1 MAWTIDYTDTA
12 KDQLRKLDKQTAR
25 RIVDYMD
32 QRIAALE
39 NPRSIGKALT
49 GPLGGFWRYRVGDC
63 RVICDIQ
70 DQRICVLVLRVGRR
84 GEVYRQGKRLI

>member
-12 KDQLRKLDKQTAR
+12 RSQLRKLDKQTAR

-32 QRIAALE
+32 ERIADLE
-39 NPRSIGKALT
+39 NPRSAGKALT
-49 GPLGGFWRYRVGDC
+49 GPLGGLWRYRVGDC

-70 DQRICVLVLRVGRR
+70 DGALRVLVVQVGNRR
-84 GEVYRQGKRLI
+84 DVYQKT